1 MDLERILD
9 IIEANPTLLVLVT
22 LPFTLVILYKM
33 VGLLLSSNKTDSKQ
47 VDLQT
52 TLVNL
57 ASKSWE
63 TNERLR
69 RGYDRNVVVQNKQ
82 MELIAKM
89 GEILDRTHKDI
100 VALDQKIDIIATPI
114 TAALDTIQESLLK
127 KSTTKVVVRSEGK
140 IVSTFVAKPH
150 KLSSGEEVLLVDI
163 VSIKK

>member
-1 MDLERILD
+1 MNLDRILD
-9 IIEANPTLLVLVT
+9 AIETNPTLLVLIA
-22 LPFTLVILYKM
+22 LPFSLVIVYKM
-33 VGLLLSSNKTDSKQ
+33 VGLLFSFNKMDNKQ

-52 TLVNL
+52 TLVRL

-69 RGYDRNVVVQNKQ
+69 LGYDRNVVIQNKQ
-82 MELIAKM
+82 MELMSKM
-89 GEILDRTHKDI
+89 GELLDKTNKDLL
-100 VALDQKIDIIATPI
+100 ALDHKIDVVVTPI
-114 TAALDTIQESLLK
+114 TVALDTIQESLVK
-127 KSTTKVVVRSEGK
+127 RSTTKVVVRSEGK